1 MSISREDYLD
11 RKLQAIISELHKQMD
26 ELEELQLARPVDFP
40 EVLLRQKLLRQLV
53 NAIQSVDSTY
63 GDGVD
68 CSNECNYS
76 DIRNG
81 ECECFNRKQDEIESR
96 CPI

>member
-26 ELEELQLARPVDFP
+26 ELEELQLARHVDFP